1 MSSYMK
7 EHNDFNYTKE
17 KDEVE
22 RYLLRVIHRYFQV
35 EDEYSRAQ
43 IESMIVES
51 IKRLKQW
58 LVKDKGF
65 IFSLNRR
72 TGHIHL
78 TIQDFNGEPVFEKN
92 LAFNKNFG
100 DIADTIC
107 EGNDPRLSDAREP
120 NDHVHEIDDI
130 TGLRERLYNL
140 IEKRGY
146 HVHKNKNVL
155 DMLRYTGTAV
165 EFDLIIIE
173 YLEKSLED
181 YLERMEYYY
190 TELRGYYAKHI
201 MELTVI
207 INEIIKIIQELQAID
222 ETAIDWLEEAKR
234 YTRDKNAKLTNNS
247 LKLLIDYW
255 SKASYDAV
263 ADYLKTAEYIIATG
277 EIPINDPIIQ
287 FDTHVTG
294 HEEIKERQVVG
305 YEPSTF
311 EFRDLT
317 PEEQAEVN
325 ANPIYKDDRGNNFD
339 FHKVHNGKTIQ
350 VTFANVGFASRL
362 YINGIQKSISQNGCT
377 IDDSIQVSMT
387 FTPLN
392 AAMIKVTYRFEN
404 ISSANNYN
412 NLVVAGYADIQ
423 IGDDDSAAVVPIM
436 DSGNTVGITM
446 TSRNPSDGGAALA
459 YILQDF
465 DSLIY
470 GKFSTIEAN
479 WLAEPDETNIYQ
491 KTTFDKGGGSG
502 GAGDSGLAYRKRF
515 DDFNPGDVVEFSC
528 IFGIYIP
535 DLMYLKPGGPIYDDV
550 TIGTHDV
557 GSTDVIYES
566 ETIEDVTTTA
576 TVIPGT
582 DPGKID
588 VGQTKLY
595 LRYEVDG
602 KTITEPLPVMK
613 VIDNLGLLA
622 VQGCK
627 ADDGNV
633 YIKTTLNKDM
643 PFVMSA
649 CDVYNKKL
657 IGIINSVEKYNDII
671 SKCQGTGVE
680 LFKVANA
687 TELTKVLA
695 AIPSANHDTNYLIQ
709 GHISGS
715 LEYDFKYN
723 DGSVVSF
730 APFRDDIYVEYGD
743 GMNLSVDKDHSG
755 KMNITDTSDGYHC
768 FIVQMDMRTLKD
780 FYSNARIYYE
790 IKGK

>member
-7 EHNDFNYTKE
+7 EHDDFNYTKE

-92 LAFNKNFG
+92 LAFNKDFG

-277 EIPINDPIIQ
+277 EIPINDPIVQ

-317 PEEQAEVN
+317 PEEQAEVD
-325 ANPIYKDDRGNNFD
+325 ANPVTKNFTGSGDYD
-339 FHKVHNGKTIQ
+339 FKKGGLQT
-350 VTFANVGFASRL
+350 TFANAGFQTYIMYGGACAHVDASTPTETLSGLR
-362 YINGIQKSISQNGCT
+362 ITTS
-377 IDDSIQVSMT
+377 
-387 FTPLN
+387 FTQLN
-392 AAMIKVTYRFEN
+392 AAMIQVTYKIEN
-404 ISSANNYN
+404 ISASTNYN
-412 NLVVAGYADIQ
+412 GLRIGGYADVQ
-423 IGDDDSAAVVPIM
+423 IGSDDKATVVPIEE
-436 DSGNTVGITM
+436 GGIVAGITM
-446 TSRNPSDGGAALA
+446 TSTLDGTPAPSFCF
-459 YILQDF
+459 IKQDF
-465 DSLIY
+465 DDVIY
-470 GKFSTIEAN
+470 GQYNGTLRTGERIFVNPNDYSDVQGSGTLSGIDSVMAFRKTIDDLNPGETIE
-479 WLAEPDETNIYQ
+479 
-491 KTTFDKGGGSG
+491 
-502 GAGDSGLAYRKRF
+502 
-515 DDFNPGDVVEFSC
+515 VSC
-528 IFGIYIP
+528 VFGIYIA

-576 TVIPGT
+576 TVVPGT

-602 KTITEPLPVMK
+602 KTVTEPLPVMK

-743 GMNLSVDKDHSG
+743 GMNLSIDKDHSG
-755 KMNITDTSDGYHC
+755 KMNIIDTSDGYHC

>member
-7 EHNDFNYTKE
+7 EHDDFNYTKE

-92 LAFNKNFG
+92 LAFNKDFG

-222 ETAIDWLEEAKR
+222 ETVIDWLEEAKR

-263 ADYLKTAEYIIATG
+263 ADYLKSAEYIIATG

-287 FDTHVTG
+287 FDTHVTE
-294 HEEIKERQVVG
+294 HEEVKERQVVG

-317 PEEQAEVN
+317 PEEQAEVD
-325 ANPIYKDDRGNNFD
+325 ANPVTKNFTDLGNYD
-339 FHKVHNGKTIQ
+339 FKKGGLKT
-350 VTFANVGFASRL
+350 TYSNYGFQTYVMYGDACAHVDASTPTETLSGLR
-362 YINGIQKSISQNGCT
+362 ITTS
-377 IDDSIQVSMT
+377 
-387 FTPLN
+387 FTQLN
-392 AAMIKVTYRFEN
+392 AAMIQVTYKIEN
-404 ISSANNYN
+404 MSAATNYN
-412 NLVVAGYADIQ
+412 GLKIGGYADVQ
-423 IGDDDSAAVVPIM
+423 IGNDDKATVVPIEE
-436 DSGNTVGITM
+436 SGIVAGITM
-446 TSRNPSDGGAALA
+446 TSTKDGTPAPSFCF
-459 YILQDF
+459 IKQDF
-465 DSLIY
+465 DDVIY
-470 GKFSTIEAN
+470 GQYNGNLKAGTKIFINPDDYSDVQSSGTLSGIDSVMAFRKTI
-479 WLAEPDETNIYQ
+479 
-491 KTTFDKGGGSG
+491 
-502 GAGDSGLAYRKRF
+502 
-515 DDFNPGDVVEFSC
+515 DDLNPGESIEVSC
-528 IFGIYIP
+528 IFGIYIA
-535 DLMYLKPGGPIYDDV
+535 DLMYLKPGSPIYDDV
-550 TIGTHDV
+550 TVGTHDI

-566 ETIEDVTTTA
+566 ETIKNVTTTA
-576 TVIPGT
+576 TVVPGA
-582 DPGKID
+582 DPGKINI
-588 VGQTKLY
+588 GQTKLY
-595 LRYEVDG
+595 LRYEIDG

-613 VIDNLGLLA
+613 VIDGLGLLA

-643 PFVMSA
+643 PFIMSA

-657 IGIINSVEKYNDII
+657 IGIINSIEKYNDII
-671 SKCQGTGVE
+671 NKCQGTGVE
-680 LFKVANA
+680 LFKVSDA
-687 TELTKVLA
+687 TELTKILA

-723 DGSVVSF
+723 DGNIVSF
-730 APFRDDIYVEYGD
+730 TPFRDDIYVEYGD
-743 GMNLSVDKDHSG
+743 GMNLSVDKDHTG
-755 KMNITDTSDGYHC
+755 EMNITDVSSGYHC